1 MRGLG
6 TLPKAHLHLHLTGA
20 MRPSTLLDLAG
31 RDGMTVP
38 PPFPAGVRG
47 SWADF
52 QTRYDRARSVI
63 RTSADIV
70 RVVTEAAA
78 DDAADGCGWL
88 EIQLDPTCYAP
99 VLGGAR
105 AAVEAVLAAAAQA
118 CIPTGWW
125 WRRVGGAREITPSSW
140 RGWLGSTPMTAS
152 WDSGCPTTSGWD
164 TRRSSNR
171 PSASRPKRGCWQCRT
186 ADFSPALIM
195 SVTAWNCSAPAGSV
209 TGPQRLLILVCWSC
223 WCSETW
229 GGGVPDF
236 VSTAGRT
243 RVVRRAGARVARRRG
258 GGGAGDR

>member
-105 AAVEAVLAAAAQA
+105 AAVEAVLWL
-118 CIPTGWW
+118 P
-125 WRRVGGAREITPSSW
+125 RR
-140 RGWLGSTPMTAS
+140 
-152 WDSGCPTTSGWD
+152 
-164 TRRSSNR
+164 RR
-171 PSASRPKRGCWQCRT
+171 ASRPG
-186 ADFSPALIM
+186 
-195 SVTAWNCSAPAGSV
+195 
-209 TGPQRLLILVCWSC
+209 
-223 WCSETW
+223 
-229 GGGVPDF
+229 GGGVELGALGRSRPA
-236 VSTAGRT
+236 AGA
-243 RVVRRAGARVARRRG
+243 VGWGVRR
-258 GGGAGDR
+258 